1 MKISQETIHN
11 FIKSTP
17 ECNREFKKQNKL
29 LLSQKNI
36 HDRVQVEEMFDKNEY
51 FKSDSKG
58 QYLRSKI
65 FFVMKLDWS
74 LP

>member
-36 HDRVQVEEMFDKNEY
+36 HDRVQVEEIMNKNGY
-51 FKSDSKG
+51 LTSDTKG
-58 QYLRSKI
+58 QYIRSK
-65 FFVMKLDWS
+65 FFLS
-74 LP
+74 